1 MDNTPGWQQGCDAG
15 QGMGMWTGRR
25 DCRLVKMRGGRRLQ
39 ASRRRTVG
47 LLLLGN
53 RLLVTW
59 HSDHG
64 CRVMLGKKPVNLS
77 FAVKG
82 GLSRLEDC
90 LGMRGVLT
98 LSDAEKRTGMR
109 HEGWGVVG
117 QSF

>member
-1 MDNTPGWQQGCDAG
+1 M
-15 QGMGMWTGRR
+15 
-25 DCRLVKMRGGRRLQ
+25 DCRLVEMSGGCGLQ
-39 ASRRRTVG
+39 ASRRGTAG

-64 CRVMLGKKPVNLS
+64 CRVLLGKKPVNLS
-77 FAVKG
+77 FALRV

-98 LSDAEKRTGMR
+98 LSDAEKRIGMR